1 MSLSRRG
8 LWHRDRRF
16 GGKAL
21 FLVLLLIVII
31 APVGWLA
38 WPVLDDPSE
47 DFDKR
52 RGRLEQVEVTR
63 EWQRNGS
70 RYQDLTLHSSS
81 GLKVQ
86 ATIRHPS
93 AVNKPRPA
101 IILLGGYGTGRRAAE
116 LVEESGELVI
126 AAISYPYRG
135 PEGLKGMEFLWHFGA
150 IQQAILDTSP
160 ALMLMLEHLVARE
173 DVDTSHIELVGVS
186 FGAFFVSVAGA
197 LDKRFS
203 RVWLVQ
209 GAADPRAIYEYRM
222 RNSISFGPLRSLAA
236 RILGFFTATDYLKPE
251 RWVGRIS
258 PRPVVVIN
266 SHGDISFPPASVA
279 KLHASLREPYEI
291 EWLEGEHV
299 TPGRKT
305 VLKQLNEQVVR
316 RIMGDN

>member
-21 FLVLLLIVII
+21 LLIVLLIVVS
-31 APVGWLA
+31 APLIWLA
-38 WPVLDDPSE
+38 WPVMGDPVG

-52 RGRLEQVEVTR
+52 RGTLEQVEVTR
-63 EWQRNGS
+63 QWESNGS

-81 GLKVQ
+81 GLKVE
-86 ATIRHPS
+86 ATIRRPTT
-93 AVNKPRPA
+93 VNEPRQA
-101 IILLGGYGTGRRAAE
+101 IVLLGGYGTGRRAAE
-116 LVEESGELVI
+116 LVEQSGDLVI

-135 PEGLKGMEFLWHFGA
+135 PDGLKGMEFLWHFDD
-150 IQQAILDTSP
+150 IQQAILDTAP
-160 ALMLMLEHLVARE
+160 ALMLMLEHLSAQ
-173 DVDTSHIELVGVS
+173 DYVDTSHIELIGVS

-197 LDKRFS
+197 QDKRFS

-236 RILGFFTATDYLKPE
+236 RILGFFTATEYLKPE

-266 SHGDISFPPASVA
+266 SHGDTSFPPASVA

-299 TPGRKT
+299 TPGRKA

-316 RIMGDN
+316 RIVEDN